1 MEYYNIGKDNYLNI
15 IKIIEIMTY
24 PLISEKEG
32 IKIKFEIMK
41 SETLYHCIFQNKVM
55 LVYKDHNEILNCYE
69 IEDEEIVSR
78 VRKSKNYEIEK
89 ILEEYIREKNLNK

>member
-24 PLISEKEG
+24 PLTSEKDG
-32 IKIKFEIMK
+32 IKIKSEIMK

-69 IEDEEIVSR
+69 IEDEEIVSK
-78 VRKSKNYEIEK
+78 VRLSKDTDIEK
-89 ILEEYIREKNLNK
+89 ILEEYIREKNLKK